1 MSDTDIKDMEKALDA
16 ILSMADKGK
25 KAQVKFRRGTSQYT
39 LLENRINALNI
50 AFSLINKEL
59 GNDMSQEF
67 ERAAL
72 ENACAPI
79 QSLISKSEKAQTR
92 LKPGTWQYV
101 MLENNIKALYI
112 AWPLVLKEL
121 DR

>member
-50 AFSLINKEL
+50 AFSLINIYDPL
-59 GNDMSQEF
+59 F
-67 ERAAL
+67 TARRAFCL
-72 ENACAPI
+72 
-79 QSLISKSEKAQTR
+79 QTCRICR
-92 LKPGTWQYV
+92 LKRPKSRRSRTDARG
-101 MLENNIKALYI
+101 IKIL
-112 AWPLVLKEL
+112 
-121 DR
+121 

>member
-25 KAQVKFRRGTSQYT
+25 KAHVKFRRGTSQYT

-79 QSLISKSEKAQTR
+79 RSLISKSEKPQTR

-101 MLENNIKALYI
+101 ML
-112 AWPLVLKEL
+112 
-121 DR
+121 

>member
-72 ENACAPI
+72 ENAIFKIGRAH
-79 QSLISKSEKAQTR
+79 
-92 LKPGTWQYV
+92 V
-101 MLENNIKALYI
+101 
-112 AWPLVLKEL
+112 
-121 DR
+121 